1 MQINLPAAPLGCDV
15 RAHMTIGPDKL
26 TEESARASALL
37 AGKVVSRV
45 IRNRPTEVGVEFADG
60 ARLFVDKSAKGLEL
74 SITGGHQVQPS
85 EQAPACCFCSLTV
98 GETPV
103 SLSVSLQ
110 EDGTQTLWAHSSCL
124 YARIHPTVPVL
135 R

>member
-1 MQINLPAAPLGCDV
+1 MTNDV
-15 RAHMTIGPDKL
+15 DKL

-45 IRNRPTEVGVEFADG
+45 IRHRPTEVGVEFADG
-60 ARLFVDKSAKGLEL
+60 ARLFVDKSEKGLEL
-74 SITGGHQVQPS
+74 SITSGHQVEPS
-85 EQAPACCFCSLTV
+85 GQASACCFCSLTV
-98 GETPV
+98 GEMPV
-103 SLSVSLQ
+103 RLAVLLE

-124 YARIHPTVPVL
+124 YARLHPTVPVI